1 MGDTAIVMSKN
12 AEAAMTV
19 LQHFAELRYRL
30 IAAVAV
36 FLAASIACFIAAEP
50 IRRFLTVPAGGLR
63 LVYFS
68 PPEALMAQFKLAL
81 LGGAVLASPVILYQ
95 VVAFIYPALTPV
107 EKKICLRTLGGVI
120 ALFGAGAAF
129 AYRVLLP
136 LVLRFLLQHG
146 GVSATAKLAVSDY
159 ISIFFQFILFF
170 GIVFQLPLI
179 AWALGRLDL
188 LRAAQLRSWRK
199 YALLIIVIL
208 AAVLTPPDPITQILL
223 ALPLLLLYELCIW
236 MVQLGGRG
244 WIKEIS
250 RQ

>member
-1 MGDTAIVMSKN
+1 MGGTAIAMSKN

-30 IAAVAV
+30 MAAAAA

-50 IRRFLTVPAGGLR
+50 LRRFLTVPAGGMQ

-81 LGGAVLASPVILYQ
+81 LAGAVLASPVILYQ
-95 VVAFIYPALTPV
+95 LVAFIYPALTPV
-107 EKKICLRTLGGVI
+107 EKKVSLVTLGGVI

-136 LVLRFLLQHG
+136 LVLRFLLQQG
-146 GVSATAKLAVSDY
+146 AGSAVPKLAVSDY
-159 ISIFFQFILFF
+159 ISMFFSFILFF
-170 GIVFQLPLI
+170 GAVFQLPLI

-188 LRAAQLRSWRK
+188 LRAPQLRRQRK
-199 YALLIIVIL
+199 YALLVVLIL
-208 AAVLTPPDPITQILL
+208 AAVLTPPDPVTQIAL
-223 ALPLLLLYELCIW
+223 ALPLVLLFELCIW
-236 MVQLGGRG
+236 MVHLGGRG
-244 WIKEIS
+244 RS
-250 RQ
+250 SAT